1 MMDQGLL
8 DAEGAAKHPSRNR
21 IYSCLGGSHSP
32 QIEFSKR
39 TPLHRG
45 DVIAM
50 CSDGVWGPIQT
61 EVLTRGLAGPNL
73 MQAVPRVMD
82 VAEEKAGSS
91 CDNLSLIAM
100 HWDEDFADD
109 AAETVSTQTMALGS
123 FTTQMEGFARTR
135 PQGTAGADELS
146 DDEIERAIQE
156 INSAIQK
163 FSK

>member
-1 MMDQGLL
+1 M
-8 DAEGAAKHPSRNR
+8 
-21 IYSCLGGSHSP
+21 LG
-32 QIEFSKR
+32 R
-39 TPLHRG
+39 RG
-45 DVIAM
+45 
-50 CSDGVWGPIQT
+50 GPIQT

-109 AAETVSTQTMALGS
+109 AAETVSTQTMALGL

-135 PQGTAGADELS
+135 PQGTAGADELRRR
-146 DDEIERAIQE
+146 DRARDPGNQP
-156 INSAIQK
+156 AIQK